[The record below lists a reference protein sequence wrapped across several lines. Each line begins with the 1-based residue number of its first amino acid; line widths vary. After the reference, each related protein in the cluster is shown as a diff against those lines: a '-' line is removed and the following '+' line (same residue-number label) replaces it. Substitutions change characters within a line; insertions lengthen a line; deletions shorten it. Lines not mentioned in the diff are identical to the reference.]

1 MRVVVLALLLANI
14 LFFGWQYWLG
24 KNKPPVLPDPYRDV
38 PELELTTAFVPVP
51 EVATEEESSAAFVED
66 GAATDTDATDPGT
79 PEVTS
84 ACVSLGP
91 FPDMAQAEAAIASS
105 GWSDF
110 KPVLREISGVRT
122 TYWVYL
128 PPFRDRQSANRALRT
143 LSDMGINDAYV
154 VGDGE
159 DRNAIALGLFS
170 DQERASRRVGQ
181 IQALGVTA
189 QIGTL
194 ERAISQYVVDLVLPS
209 PEALDERKI
218 AALGSGVSIQEMNC
232 DAPEEGVVANE

>member
-1 MRVVVLALLLANI
+1 VRVLVLALLLANI

-38 PELELTTAFVPVP
+38 PELDLTSVFAPAP
-51 EVATEEESSAAFVED
+51 GVATGNESSAEFVASNQDE
-66 GAATDTDATDPGT
+66 TDPGV
-79 PEVTS
+79 PAVTS

-91 FPDMAQAEAAIASS
+91 FADMAQAEAAIATS
-105 GWSDF
+105 GWSDYQ
-110 KPVLREISGVRT
+110 PVLREISGVRT

-128 PPFRDRQSANRALRT
+128 PPFRDRPSANRALRT
-143 LSDMGINDAYV
+143 LSEMGINDAYV
-154 VGDGE
+154 VGEGE

-189 QIGTL
+189 QVGTL
-194 ERAISQYVVDLVLPS
+194 ERTITQYVIDLVLPS
-209 PEALDERKI
+209 PDTLDEGKI
-218 AALGSGVSIQEMNC
+218 AALGSGVSMREMNC
-232 DAPEEGVVANE
+232 DAPEEGVANE

>member
-1 MRVVVLALLLANI
+1 MRVLVLALLLANI

-38 PELELTTAFVPVP
+38 PELELTSTFAPVP
-51 EVATEEESSAAFVED
+51 GVATEDENSAEFVVSNQDEM
-66 GAATDTDATDPGT
+66 DPGALA
-79 PEVTS
+79 VTS

-91 FPDMAQAEAAIASS
+91 FEDMAQAEAAIATSD
-105 GWSDF
+105 WSDF
-110 KPVLREISGVRT
+110 QPALREISGVRT

-128 PPFRDRQSANRALRT
+128 PPFRDRPSANRALRT
-143 LSDMGINDAYV
+143 LSEMGINDAYV
-154 VGDGE
+154 VGEGE

-189 QIGTL
+189 QVGTL
-194 ERAISQYVVDLVLPS
+194 ERTTTQYVIDLVLPS
-209 PEALDERKI
+209 LDALDEGKI
-218 AALGSGVSIQEMNC
+218 AALGSGVSMKEMNC
-232 DAPEEGVVANE
+232 DAPEEGAANE